1 MTDKSD
7 KTKTDRVKT
16 LYVDKDTLSIRIGLH
31 NKYSV
36 NKYGFGNWIF
46 DQIELK
52 SGCKVLELGC
62 GTGNLWLGKA
72 ERIPSDAAITLTDF
86 SPLMVQ
92 KCTEQFKA
100 NPVFTFMQADIQ
112 DLPFEDSIFDI
123 VIANHMLYHVPDI
136 DKGLGE
142 VRRVLKPGGLF
153 YAYTTATNTMW
164 ELHDVYRAFTGRIQF
179 SFADL
184 LTFTLDNGTEMLSKY
199 FEGIEIRR
207 YEDAL
212 EITEVDDLM
221 DYIAS
226 YNSIPTEHRDD
237 LRSALVDLRSPNGT
251 IHISKEQGMFIC
263 K

>member
-1 MTDKSD
+1 MADMPD
-7 KTKTDRVKT
+7 MTKTDRVKT

-46 DQIELK
+46 DQIEFK

-62 GTGNLWLGKA
+62 GTGNLWLGKD

-92 KCTEQFKA
+92 KCSEQFKA
-100 NPVFTFMQADIQ
+100 NPIFTFMQADIQ
-112 DLPFEDSIFDI
+112 DLPFESGTFDI

-136 DKGLGE
+136 DKALSE
-142 VRRVLKPGGLF
+142 VRRVLKTDGLF
-153 YAYTTATNTMW
+153 YASTTAKHTMR
-164 ELHDVYRAFTGRIQF
+164 ELHDVYITFKGRIQF
-179 SFADL
+179 SFADM
-184 LTFTLDNGTEMLSKY
+184 LTFTLDNGTEMLSRY
-199 FEGIEIRR
+199 FDDIEIRR

-212 EITEVDDLM
+212 EITEAEDLM

-226 YNSIPTEHRDD
+226 YNTIPDEHRDD
-237 LRSALVDLRSPNGT
+237 LLSTLQDLRGPNGT
-251 IHISKEQGMFIC
+251 IHISKEQGIFVC
-263 K
+263 S